1 MMKKDWP
8 QTIIASA
15 IILIYLFSCGKSTP
29 TEDIFGIIETTENK
43 LHHAESLG
51 EISRIQFH
59 LLDSITECF
68 DSKYD
73 GYRYNEN
80 EDDYKE
86 LMKRFERYN
95 IIYCRGL
102 SRFNPELNTES
113 GNRDKVVQVLA
124 LMKRMEHQ
132 ALTAP
137 KGIRSEGTND
147 IPALDDNNS
156 EYSKEEQCIYPTM
169 GEIDSVNAKLPVMVS
184 EGTLFTKVEYNDKT
198 KVQTFYYR
206 LTQDIDASALSKEVI
221 SQLKSNMVSAIK
233 NSPNTI
239 ERLNAGMTYLYIYYS
254 KENKR
259 LYDIVINQNDLK

>member
-1 MMKKDWP
+1 MIKKDWAL
-8 QTIIASA
+8 TVFASA
-15 IILIYLFSCGKSTP
+15 ITLMFFFSCGKGTP
-29 TEDIFGIIETTENK
+29 TKDILNIIETTENK
-43 LHHAESLG
+43 QYSAQSLG
-51 EISRIQFH
+51 EISSIQFNM
-59 LLDSITECF
+59 LDSITRCL
-68 DSKYD
+68 DTKHD
-73 GYRYNEN
+73 GYRYNGN
-80 EDDYKE
+80 EDEYNE
-86 LMKRFERYN
+86 LMERFDRYN
-95 IIYCRGL
+95 VIYCRGL

-113 GNRDKVVQVLA
+113 GNRDKVVQVIA

-137 KGIRSEGTND
+137 KGFHPEGTND
-147 IPALDDNNS
+147 IPALDDCNS
-156 EYSKEEQCIYPTM
+156 EYSKDEQYIYPTK

-184 EGTLFTKVEYNDKT
+184 EGTLFTKVEYNEKT

-206 LTQDIDASALSKEVI
+206 LTQDVDVSLLSKEVL

-259 LYDIVINQNDLK
+259 LYDILINQNDLK